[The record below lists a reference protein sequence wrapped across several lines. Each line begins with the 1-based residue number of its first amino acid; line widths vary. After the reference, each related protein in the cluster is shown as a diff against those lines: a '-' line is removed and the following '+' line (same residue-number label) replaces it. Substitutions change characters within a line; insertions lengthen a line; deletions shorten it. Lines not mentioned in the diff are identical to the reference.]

1 VLPKNVLLMLPLI
14 YENVISECSTQYNL
28 NVPYIPFFSCLQVKA
43 LEAELEECALRKQ
56 LVQLQRQLEI
66 LDEEKKETEGRLQ
79 EEEKKKHY
87 FGKER

>member
-1 VLPKNVLLMLPLI
+1 M
-14 YENVISECSTQYNL
+14 
-28 NVPYIPFFSCLQVKA
+28 QVKA

-79 EEEKKKHY
+79 EEEKKNTILEKKGKIKDY
-87 FGKER
+87 FTFEGHLL